1 MLHSQNGHQHNQSF
15 QDLTVRRLIYSIFL
29 NLAITLSEIIGGIL
43 SNSLS
48 LISDALHNL
57 MDTFSMVVS
66 LFARIVSKKPISRTK
81 TFGYKRAE
89 IIAAF
94 ININGLIIISFFLFK
109 EAFHRLFN
117 PVEINGTLMFVVALI
132 GLAGN
137 AVSAALLYRS
147 SKENIN
153 IRSSFVHILS
163 DAFSSVGVIIAGI
176 FIMFGGWFFLDA
188 VLAFIIGT
196 YVLIQSWHMLNRVIH
211 ILMQG
216 TPASVDIDSI
226 KDRLE
231 KIDGVRDIHHIHVWS
246 LTENMNY
253 FEAHVSIEK
262 CDLENMEEIKRQI
275 KTALHSDFN
284 VGHSTIEF
292 ETAECCCQKT
302 LQQ

>member
-1 MLHSQNGHQHNQSF
+1 MHSHDDHQHGQSF
-15 QDLTVRRLIYSIFL
+15 KDLTVRRLVYSIFL

-57 MDTFSMVVS
+57 MDTCSMIVS

-94 ININGLIIISFFLFK
+94 ININGLIIISFFLFR

-117 PVEINGTLMFVVALI
+117 PVEINGTLMFAVALI

-137 AVSAALLYRS
+137 AISAALLYKS

-153 IRSSFVHILS
+153 IRSSYVHILS
-163 DAFSSVGVIIAGI
+163 DALSSVGVIIAGI
-176 FIMFGGWFFLDA
+176 LIMAGGWFFLDA
-188 VLAFIIGT
+188 VLTFIIGI
-196 YVLIQSWHMLNRVIH
+196 YVLVQSWHMLNRVIH

-216 TPASVDIDSI
+216 TPWSVDIDSI

-231 KIDGVRDIHHIHVWS
+231 KIDGVRDVHHIHVWS

-253 FEAHVSIEK
+253 FEAHVSIET
-262 CDLENMEEIKRQI
+262 CDLENMEEIKSQVKSI
-275 KTALHSDFN
+275 LHHEFN
-284 VGHSTIEF
+284 VEHSTVEF
-292 ETAECCCQKT
+292 ETTQCCCQKT